1 MPKIHAL
8 PAMTTLAPD
17 DVVAFDDISTT
28 NDDTKKVTAAQI
40 AGFVYP
46 IGTHYTNETDST
58 NPGTLFGIGTW
69 VAVANRMI
77 IGKGSGSFATA
88 GATGGAETHTLTTAE
103 MPSHTHSL
111 ASGQNQWLRGG
122 TGDSAASLAQT
133 GAAFRVQ
140 ITNPTD
146 ATGSGGAHNNM
157 PPYIVAY
164 IWKRTA

>member
-8 PAMTTLAPD
+8 PPMTTLAPD
-17 DVVAFDDISTT
+17 DVVAFDDISTA

-46 IGTHYTNETDST
+46 VGTHYTNETDST
-58 NPGTLFGIGTW
+58 NPATLFGIGTW

-88 GATGGAETHTLTTAE
+88 GATGGAETHTLTSAE
-103 MPSHTHSL
+103 MPSHTHTIGG
-111 ASGQNQWLRGG
+111 GQNQWVRGG
-122 TGDSAASLAQT
+122 TGDAAANITQ
-133 GAAFRVQ
+133 GGGAFRVVVGP
-140 ITNPTD
+140 ND
-146 ATGSGGAHNNM
+146 ATGGGGAHNNM

>member
-17 DVVAFDDISTT
+17 DVVAFDDMSTT

-46 IGTHYTNETDST
+46 IGTYYTNETDST
-58 NPGTLFGIGTW
+58 NPATLFGIGTW
-69 VAVANRMI
+69 VAVANRMV
-77 IGKGSGSFATA
+77 IGKGSGTFATA
-88 GATGGAETHTLTTAE
+88 GSTGGEENHTLTTAE

-111 ASGQNQWLRGG
+111 ASGTNQWVRGG
-122 TGDSAASLAQT
+122 TGDNAANIAQT
-133 GAAFRVQ
+133 GAAFRV
-140 ITNPTD
+140 TSGNSDT
-146 ATGSGGAHNNM
+146 AGSGGAHNNM

>member
-40 AGFVYP
+40 AGFIYP
-46 IGTHYTNETDST
+46 IGSYYTNETDST
-58 NPGTLFGIGTW
+58 NPATLFGIGTW
-69 VAVANRMI
+69 TAVANRMV
-77 IGKGSGSFATA
+77 IGKGSGTFATA
-88 GATGGAETHTLTTAE
+88 GATGGEENHTLTSAE
-103 MPSHTHSL
+103 MPAHTHGIG
-111 ASGQNQWLRGG
+111 AGTNQWVRGG
-122 TGDSAASLAQT
+122 TGGNAANIAQT
-133 GAAFRVQ
+133 GAAFRVE
-140 ITNPTD
+140 IGPSD
-146 ATGSGGAHNNM
+146 STGSGGAHNNM